1 MKIFD
6 WEKWNN
12 CWSWILLVFPL
23 SLYLCISWRS
33 ISWVCIFC
41 DFLWNQSLDAWGHL
55 SKESQ
60 TNQLVT
66 HLLLALLIDWEVSLC
81 LYTFLFR
88 LCICL
93 SVFVFVFFVFVL
105 LFRDQTNQLV
115 TQLLLA
121 LLIDW
126 EFSVCVCTC
135 LFFLCICL
143 CICPFCL
150 CISLSDQT
158 NR

>member
-1 MKIFD
+1 MFD
-6 WEKWNN
+6 WKKWNN
-12 CWSWILLVFPL
+12 CWSWILLFFL
-23 SLYLCISWRS
+23 CLCI
-33 ISWVCIFC
+33 CAY
-41 DFLWNQSLDAWGHL
+41 LGGPSLGFVNVFVFSVTFYEINL

-66 HLLLALLIDWEVSLC
+66 H
-81 LYTFLFR
+81 
-88 LCICL
+88 
-93 SVFVFVFFVFVL
+93 
-105 LFRDQTNQLV
+105 
-115 TQLLLA
+115 LLLA

-150 CISLSDQT
+150 CISLWDQT
-158 NR
+158 NQLVMYLSPAPLIDQEFSFYVLFVLLCLYFLSLSLYLSF